1 MTHSH
6 PWKRSAAATART
18 IPRLPIRWAAVDD
31 LALAMDLADAADR
44 ISMDRWRAHDLR
56 IDRKPDLSPVTEADQ
71 AIEHEFRERV
81 QRDRPG
87 HAIIGE
93 EYGRIEGG
101 DWRWVVDPIDG
112 TRSFVRG
119 NETWATL
126 IALQHAGTTQVAIAS
141 APALRLRFH
150 AVRGQG
156 SYMNGRRIHVSEISS
171 VDEALLTHSSLN
183 GFVHV
188 GLGPRITKLADQ
200 CWDARGLGNSMS
212 HLAVARGTA
221 DMGWTARAN
230 VWDFAALAL
239 IVEEAGGRFTDRS
252 GDDPKL
258 GGTGISSNGLL
269 HEAALAAAGL

>member
-1 MTHSH
+1 M
-6 PWKRSAAATART
+6 PWRRRRRSGA
-18 IPRLPIRWAAVDD
+18 PEGGLPIRWAAVDD

-71 AIEHEFRERV
+71 AIEHAFRERV

-87 HAIIGE
+87 HAFLGE

-156 SYMNGRRIHVSEISS
+156 SYMNGRQIHVSEISS

-188 GLGPRITKLADQ
+188 GLGPRITKLADR

-252 GDDPKL
+252 GDDPQL

-269 HEAALAAAGL
+269 HEAALEAAGL